1 MPAVDD
7 FARAQPLPAALPSTA
22 DVVRAARQARGAA
35 LRAWMSAVWRLL
47 LKRVPVEWN
56 RSLT

>member
-7 FARAQPLPAALPSTA
+7 FARAQPLPTLPSTA

-35 LRAWMSAVWRLL
+35 LRAWMAAAWRVL
-47 LKRVPVEWN
+47 LKRVPIEWN